1 MKGVKIIVKGK
12 VQGVFFR
19 ASALNEARRLS
30 IFGTVENTKL
40 GDVKIIAEGSD
51 ENLEKFLV
59 WCRKGPLMAA
69 VTSMTINDVEV
80 FGYKEFSILNC

>member
-19 ASALNEARRLS
+19 ASTLNEARRLS